1 MKVIVGY
8 SRYGIEIDVSKEAS
22 KDEMTQAYLRACGGP
37 EDAFNHF
44 LRHVS
49 FIEDTIPDAPI
60 IEESKNIIT
69 YFLYNFLCFSKSL
82 FIFAP
87 GKQ

>member
-22 KDEMTQAYLRACGGP
+22 KDEMTQAYLRACGGS
-37 EDAFNHF
+37 EGAFNHF

-49 FIEDTIPDAPI
+49 FIEDTIPDAI
-60 IEESKNIIT
+60 DSEEIENKENKDE
-69 YFLYNFLCFSKSL
+69 
-82 FIFAP
+82 
-87 GKQ
+87 